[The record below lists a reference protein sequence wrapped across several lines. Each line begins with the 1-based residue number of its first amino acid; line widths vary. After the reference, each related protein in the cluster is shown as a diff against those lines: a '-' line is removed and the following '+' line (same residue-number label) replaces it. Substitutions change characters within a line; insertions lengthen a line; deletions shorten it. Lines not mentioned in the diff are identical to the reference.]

1 MDWAVWAVM
10 GGILGGRL
18 LYVVL
23 NWEMYRLEP
32 SEIVALWHGG
42 LIWYG
47 GLAGGVLGTAI
58 YLRTHHHPFLRGMD
72 QVIPFIPLGHA
83 IGRIGCFLNGCCY
96 GKPTTAWFGVQFP
109 GHPGPVVPTQLIES
123 AGLVVLFAILW
134 TLQTPARLRRP
145 GMLFGCYLIGYAMIR
160 GIVEF
165 WRADQP
171 LVWSGVTLHQLIS
184 AVLFV
189 VGMSLLVRSRDV
201 RITYA
206 SNP

>member
-1 MDWAVWAVM
+1 MHPHLLRIGPWSISSYGAMLAVAFLLVVGLLRHATTHVLRGHVPLTEAAVMDWAVWAVM

-145 GMLFGCYLIGYAMIR
+145 G
-160 GIVEF
+160 
-165 WRADQP
+165 
-171 LVWSGVTLHQLIS
+171 
-184 AVLFV
+184 
-189 VGMSLLVRSRDV
+189 
-201 RITYA
+201 
-206 SNP
+206 